1 MRAENASTRN
11 AKISMLIAAAEE
23 SVNMLSAPSRILFVM
38 GMADD
43 AADINKYATICIP
56 INFQMSMT
64 NYLSLVLEIVK
75 YLHQSYE
82 ILATATI
89 CCLNTIQPK
98 KYFHL
103 FGQREMGKKKRKGME
118 LASNVICFW
127 TFFWQEISRNNQ
139 KDVSTRKWLRY
150 RREGAILF
158 SKTLRQKSCVKLF
171 CKIQCDLE
179 GKERGFLPVLPCVTQ
194 TSGNLPEKQWIVN

>member
-1 MRAENASTRN
+1 MRAENASARN

-56 INFQMSMT
+56 INLQMSMT
-64 NYLSLVLEIVK
+64 NYLSLVLEIVT

-89 CCLNTIQPK
+89 RCLNTIQPK

-103 FGQREMGKKKRKGME
+103 FGQREGEKENKR
-118 LASNVICFW
+118 
-127 TFFWQEISRNNQ
+127 
-139 KDVSTRKWLRY
+139 
-150 RREGAILF
+150 
-158 SKTLRQKSCVKLF
+158 
-171 CKIQCDLE
+171 
-179 GKERGFLPVLPCVTQ
+179 
-194 TSGNLPEKQWIVN
+194 